1 MSIRNFLAMMGTVT
15 AQQFNAVIFMKRF
28 KSSTYNYNVKRRIV
42 HYIADMKK
50 SFDHFFG
57 IINSL
62 KESKPL

>member
-1 MSIRNFLAMMGTVT
+1 MMGTVT
-15 AQQFNAVIFMKRF
+15 AQQFNAVIFMQRF

-50 SFDHFFG
+50 SLDHFFG